1 MTLSVTKRLPLIL
14 FAFLVLALAVYLPAT
29 KAGFIWDDDA
39 YVTENPL
46 LRDVGGL
53 WRIWTTTETPQYYPL
68 VFTTFWVEYQLWG
81 LDPAGYHIVNII
93 LHALNAAL
101 IGLILHTLRVRGA
114 WWVALLF
121 AVHPVHVESVAWV
134 TERKNVLSALFY
146 LLSFHTYLRYELSA
160 RRGLY
165 ITALLLFFLALLSK
179 TVAASLPLALLLAL
193 YYMKK
198 KLKIVDGLRML
209 PFFGLSVAM
218 GLVTVFLEEGMIEAV
233 KAEFQF
239 SWLER
244 GLIACK
250 ALLFYPFKLIV
261 PYPLIF
267 NYPRWDMETAGP
279 WALAVIPLL
288 AGLLVYLWRKE
299 LHGYLC
305 ATVFFVV
312 TIAPALGLFN
322 VYPFRYSFVAD
333 HFQYLASIGIL
344 ILVVQAARGKWI
356 WVAGPP
362 VIVLLGVLTWNQA
375 GVYKDVETLW
385 QDTISKNPRSWLAHN
400 NMALLQL
407 DRGETLLA
415 MESFNKAINCKP
427 TSVESYTGRGM
438 VRRTLQDYDGALL
451 DFDSAVKLDPSYPQL
466 YLHRG
471 ELYSKL
477 GRYDEAVRDLDT
489 FLQSNPDYMPAYR
502 SRAIAHLGAQRYD
515 SALSD
520 LDRAI
525 ELGAN
530 EEAYNDRGVVYMQMK
545 RYGEAIADFTKAIEI
560 GPEPGR
566 FLHNRG
572 MAHAASGRFREALDD
587 YAAALREDPDAL
599 NTHIARG
606 KLYME
611 AHQDRR
617 SACRD
622 FQRACQLGDCRYHER
637 DCSNR

>member
-1 MTLSVTKRLPLIL
+1 MTQSFSKLLPLIL
-14 FAFLVLALAVYLPAT
+14 LGFLVLALAVYLPAT
-29 KAGFIWDDDA
+29 KASFIWDDDA

-46 LRDVGGL
+46 LRDGGGL
-53 WRIWTTTETPQYYPL
+53 WRIWSTTETPQYYPL
-68 VFTTFWVEYQLWG
+68 VFTTFWVEYQIWG
-81 LDPAGYHIVNII
+81 LHPAGYHVINII
-93 LHALNAAL
+93 LHAMNAAL
-101 IGLILHTLRVRGA
+101 IGLILRLMRVRGG

-134 TERKNVLSALFY
+134 TERKNVLSGLFY

-160 RRGLY
+160 RRGLF
-165 ITALLLFFLALLSK
+165 ITALLFFFLALLSK

-198 KLKIVDGLRML
+198 KLKVADGLRLL

-239 SWLER
+239 SWMER
-244 GLIACK
+244 LLIASK

-261 PYPLIF
+261 PYPLMF
-267 NYPRWDMETAGP
+267 NYPRWDLGAAGP
-279 WALAVIPLL
+279 GTFVVIPLL
-288 AGLLVYLWRKE
+288 VCLMVYLWRKE
-299 LHGYLC
+299 LRGAVC
-305 ATVFFVV
+305 AIAFFVI

-344 ILVVQAARGKWI
+344 ILIVQAARGKWI
-356 WVAGPP
+356 WVAVPP
-362 VIVLLGVLTWNQA
+362 VIVLLGMLTWNQA
-375 GVYKDVETLW
+375 GIYKSTETLW
-385 QDTISKNPRSWLAHN
+385 QDTIARNPRSWLAHN
-400 NMALLQL
+400 NLGLLQL
-407 DRGETLLA
+407 DRGETVAA
-415 MESFNKAINCKP
+415 MESFNKAINCRP

-438 VRRTLQDYDGALL
+438 VRRALQDYAGALL

-477 GRYDEAVRDLDT
+477 GRHDEAVRDLDT
-489 FLQSNPDYMPAYR
+489 FLQSNPGYMPAYR
-502 SRAIAHLGAQRYD
+502 SRAMAHLGAKRFD
-515 SALSD
+515 LALSD

-530 EEAYNDRGVVYMQMK
+530 EEAYNDRGVVYLQTG
-545 RYGEAIADFTKAIEI
+545 RYDEAISDFTAAVER
-560 GPEPGR
+560 GAEPGR

-572 MAHAASGRFREALDD
+572 MAYAASGRYSEALDD
-587 YAAALREDPDAL
+587 YAAALREDPEAL

-611 AHQDRR
+611 AFGDRAA
-617 SACRD
+617 ACRD
-622 FQRACQLGDCRYHER
+622 WQRACQLGDCRYHER
-637 DCSNR
+637 DCSHR